1 MECVFLI
8 VKLIAQYVNNK
19 TLTGFLSRIFME
31 LNIRFPFIRCCTLT
45 NDGLSIKLLFILV
58 WISYIKILKK
68 DDKKR
73 YQERKTFQF
82 LFFKVFDLLQQM

>member
-1 MECVFLI
+1 MLI

-19 TLTGFLSRIFME
+19 TLTGFLSLIFME

>member
-1 MECVFLI
+1 
-8 VKLIAQYVNNK
+8 
-19 TLTGFLSRIFME
+19 ME
-31 LNIRFPFIRCCTLT
+31 LNKRFQFIRCCTLT
-45 NDGLSIKLLFILV
+45 NEGLSIKLLFILV

-73 YQERKTFQF
+73 YQERKAFQF

>member
-1 MECVFLI
+1 
-8 VKLIAQYVNNK
+8 
-19 TLTGFLSRIFME
+19 ME